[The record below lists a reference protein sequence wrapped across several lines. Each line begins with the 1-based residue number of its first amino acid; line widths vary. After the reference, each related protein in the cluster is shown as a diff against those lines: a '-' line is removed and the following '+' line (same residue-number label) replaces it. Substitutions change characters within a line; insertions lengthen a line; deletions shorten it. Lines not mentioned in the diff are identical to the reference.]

1 MITMKDTVG
10 YALGDAGGQLT
21 FGLVGVFLTMFYT
34 DVLGITP
41 AQIAVLMFAAR
52 LWDAIND
59 PMWGAA
65 VDRLKPSRH
74 GRFRQWV
81 WRGSFPL
88 AASAVLMFMNP
99 GFGNAGNLVWAY
111 ITYIAYGMSYTVV
124 NISYGSLASVISPLE
139 RDRSSLSVARS
150 AGAGFGALPG
160 AVLLPL
166 FVFSTNAE
174 GMKELDSGKLLTA
187 VAILAGLSL
196 IVFFA
201 FFRMTKERVAPEA
214 EQKPELRKTFR
225 ALLRNRPFI
234 MLCVASMLLIG
245 VQMYVSPLNSYLFK
259 DYFRQPNMITLYSV
273 FTYAP
278 MALLLPFLGKLA
290 GRFGKKELCAA
301 GLAFG
306 SLAFAAAYFIHTAN
320 VYVYL
325 GFCFLSGIGL
335 TFLIMEVW
343 ALVTDVI
350 DYQGLLSGQREEG
363 TAYAL
368 FSFTRKLGQTAAGS
382 GSAAVLGFIGYDGK
396 LAVQSARAISG
407 MYTAATLV
415 PAIAMG
421 IMFLVLTFGYPLNK
435 ARLRD
440 MHAQMEAKGM
450 AAGKVKVVD

>member
-34 DVLGITP
+34 DVLGIAP
-41 AQIAVLMFAAR
+41 AQIAVLLFLAR
-52 LWDAIND
+52 IWDGVND
-59 PMWGAA
+59 PIWGSI
-65 VDRLKPSRH
+65 VDRLKP
-74 GRFRQWV
+74 GKLGKFRPWV
-81 WRGSFPL
+81 LWGSFPL
-88 AASAVLMFMNP
+88 AASALIMFSNP
-99 GFGNAGNLVWAY
+99 GWGNAGNLFWAY
-111 ITYIAYGMSYTVV
+111 LGYVAYDMSYTVMNV
-124 NISYGSLASVISPLE
+124 SYGSLASVISPLE
-139 RDRSSLSVARS
+139 RDRSALSVARS
-150 AGAGFGALPG
+150 AGAGVGALPG

-166 FVFSTNAE
+166 FVFSKNSDGANY
-174 GMKELDSGKLLTA
+174 LDSKKLFTCVL
-187 VAILAGLSL
+187 ILAGISL
-196 IVFFA
+196 AVFVASFL
-201 FFRMTKERVAPEA
+201 MTKERVTPEA
-214 EQKPELRKTFR
+214 EQKLELRRTFK

-234 MLCVASMLLIG
+234 MLCIASMLLIG
-245 VQMYVSPLNSYLFK
+245 VQMYVSPLNSFLFK

-278 MALLLPFLGKLA
+278 MALLLPFLGRLV

-301 GLAFG
+301 GLLFG
-306 SLAFAAAYFIHTAN
+306 SLAFAAIYFLQTTS

-325 GFCFLSGIGL
+325 GFCFLSGIGM

-350 DYQGLLSGQREEG
+350 DYQSLLSGQREEG

-382 GSAAVLGFIGYDGK
+382 GSAVILGYIGYDGK

-435 ARLRD
+435 ARLAE
-440 MHAQMEAKGM
+440 MHEQMAARGM